1 MDRLTGTLSQT
12 DNLVGRLSQGN
23 NLNGSLSNVAS
34 EGTRNYNKLNNK
46 PTINAVT
53 IEGDKV
59 SADYKLQG
67 EISDVTESD
76 IDNIIYG

>member
-1 MDRLTGTLSQT
+1 MKLTGILSGNKALNGTLNQNNALTGGLST
-12 DNLVGRLSQGN
+12 APSQG
-23 NLNGSLSNVAS
+23 
-34 EGTRNYNKLNNK
+34 TKDYNKLNNK